1 MNRKE
6 RRALKSAARK
16 AGTTTGDLE
25 KSLGMFDML
34 PDACTS
40 CSTEFDKRSKEMAFT
55 WRVVVR
61 KDPDSVRLF
70 CPACVDKVREFVDN
84 NAENMGGK
92 DGS

>member
-6 RRALKSAARK
+6 RRALKSAAKK
-16 AGTTTGDLE
+16 AGTDIADLE

-40 CSTEFDKRSKEMAFT
+40 CAREFDKGSREMAFT

-61 KDPDSVRLF
+61 KDPDIVRLF
-70 CPACVDKVREFVDN
+70 CPACTDKAKEVADKN
-84 NAENMGGK
+84 IGGK
-92 DGS
+92 DVG